1 LFAIKRKPDRTVRKI
16 GMIAGGTG
24 ITPMLQIINAIMKEK
39 KCSIELS
46 LLFANQT
53 EQDIL
58 LREMIEDLAVSL
70 KKNVLILIFYTML
83 HSCVSVLSELQFV
96 PLYSISKRSKQSR
109 IYCVQNQQ
117 PWPISRPMLHAA
129 IVIESTYSS

>member
-1 LFAIKRKPDRTVRKI
+1 VFAIKRRSDRKVRKI

-39 KCSIELS
+39 KSSIELS

-58 LREMIEDLAVSL
+58 LREMIEDLAVSVAL
-70 KKNVLILIFYTML
+70 PLALLVNTSL
-83 HSCVSVLSELQFV
+83 HCAL
-96 PLYSISKRSKQSR
+96 
-109 IYCVQNQQ
+109 
-117 PWPISRPMLHAA
+117 
-129 IVIESTYSS
+129 

>member
-1 LFAIKRKPDRTVRKI
+1 VFAIKRRSDRRVRKI

-39 KCSIELS
+39 KGSIELS

-58 LREMIEDLAVSL
+58 LREMIEDLAVS
-70 KKNVLILIFYTML
+70 VTML
-83 HSCVSVLSELQFV
+83 L
-96 PLYSISKRSKQSR
+96 
-109 IYCVQNQQ
+109 IY
-117 PWPISRPMLHAA
+117 
-129 IVIESTYSS
+129 